1 MRNIKAVMI
10 LVLVGL
16 LAVPTITQSDL
27 LPNTPYVNDGTMRR
41 IYTPILMYHYISELP
56 ADADDIR
63 VGLTVTPQQ
72 FYEHI
77 NYLNVTN
84 HHTIT
89 MTDLDEALRYGTSLP
104 ENPIILTFDDG
115 YMDHYVTAA
124 PILNQFGLT
133 GTFFVITSFAD
144 NNRAGYISWEQIED
158 LHNQGMEI
166 EPHTKNHADL
176 TNRDFDFLVYEVMGS
191 VESIEQHI
199 GAKSTTLAY
208 PIGRYDQTTLAFME
222 TTPLLRSVTTMPGAY
237 HTSDNYYEM
246 TRIRITP
253 ETGVPGLAQLLNFTR
268 AQR

>member
-1 MRNIKAVMI
+1 MRNIKAIII

-16 LAVPTITQSDL
+16 VAMPASTQSDTTSNML
-27 LPNTPYVNDGTMRR
+27 YVNDGTMRR

-56 ADADDIR
+56 VDADDIR

-77 NYLNVTN
+77 NYLNVT
-84 HHTIT
+84 HHQTIT
-89 MTDLDEALRYGTSLP
+89 MADLDEALRYGTSLP

-115 YMDHYVTAA
+115 YIDHYVTAA

-144 NNRAGYISWEQIED
+144 NNRAGYMSWEQIED

-199 GAKSTTLAY
+199 GTTSTTLAY